1 VNDFY
6 RKMLANPSDIDRDTL
21 EFLQNNFSKAVKLIK
36 SIGDRK
42 NTIYR
47 VASEILS
54 VQHDFF
60 KDGPMHLKPLTQA
73 DIAQKLGIHESTVSR
88 TVNGKFMDTPRGIYE
103 FKYFFKSGMTNTKGL
118 TVSSESIKRMIR
130 SIVEN
135 ENKAAPYS
143 DQDITGILSGK
154 GIDISRRTV
163 ANYRGELRILPA
175 NKRKRY

>member
-1 VNDFY
+1 
-6 RKMLANPSDIDRDTL
+6 
-21 EFLQNNFSKAVKLIK
+21 
-36 SIGDRK
+36 
-42 NTIYR
+42 
-47 VASEILS
+47 
-54 VQHDFF
+54 
-60 KDGPMHLKPLTQA
+60 
-73 DIAQKLGIHESTVSR
+73 
-88 TVNGKFMDTPRGIYE
+88 
-103 FKYFFKSGMTNTKGL
+103 
-118 TVSSESIKRMIR
+118 MIR